1 MAGGTGYPTPRRLE
15 SSGTISLLAFTALL
29 GYHHRAAVCPS
40 SQALRVSTAG
50 RATSHG
56 ELARRRWHH
65 RHHAR
70 DAGGQEDGS
79 DAVRQ
84 ELEGS
89 AGPILL
95 PRRLGGGVQ
104 SPRHAAGRCREQ
116 LARQGGHVVAAQ
128 DPDSAAARLGR
139 RGQAD
144 PSVQPGRRIAP
155 QDADLPRG
163 LPDGASG
170 RAGANRR
177 PGQLPSSRGHAGT
190 GFDALRPAFW
200 EPGGRPTQRPHRR
213 RGSSRPTCLATSCP
227 RG

>member
-1 MAGGTGYPTPRRLE
+1 MAPGYPTPRRLE
-15 SSGTISLLAFTALL
+15 SFAGLSLLPSPRCWLSSPRCCVPFQ
-29 GYHHRAAVCPS
+29 PS
-40 SQALRVSTAG
+40 SSRVDSWP
-50 RATSHG
+50 RNEHHG

-104 SPRHAAGRCREQ
+104 SPRHAAGRCRVQ
-116 LARQGGHVVAAQ
+116 LARQGGHIVAAQ